1 MVHLTSG
8 RKMPEAVP
16 KPPPD
21 QDPSCG
27 TRHPPAAYSRRRR
40 LYLGEIAY
48 GPTLSRI
55 KPVASMTQG
64 RRPSLRWGAVLDPE
78 LLGEAG
84 ARIVAVS
91 APPLL
96 LDPAQFDAADLAG
109 NRLRQFRELEAAHPF
124 EGRQMLAHMGE
135 DR

>member
-8 RKMPEAVP
+8 RKMPAAVP
-16 KPPPD
+16 KRPPY
-21 QDPSCG
+21 QDPRCG
-27 TRHPPAAYSRRRR
+27 TRHAPAAYSRRRR

-48 GPTLSRI
+48 GPTQSRI

-64 RRPSLRWGAVLDPE
+64 RRASLRQRAILDPE

-84 ARIVAVS
+84 PRIVAAG

-96 LDPAQFDAADLAG
+96 LDPAQFDAADL
-109 NRLRQFRELEAAHPF
+109 
-124 EGRQMLAHMGE
+124 
-135 DR
+135 